1 MSKYT
6 IFLNVPEYLDQWCRS
21 EFWNPI
27 ADRVEF
33 PRGSAPRAVMQA
45 LLCRPRHTQQTSD
58 NSHSTTPGALLPI
71 EVPTFKG
78 INPQSHSHLSEK
90 GKKALVS
97 CLKKYFAS
105 VMWQELHPLLSHD
118 IQITEVVYA
127 FLDRH
132 GIEPTPRNWETVRQM
147 YYRMR
152 KRTAQP
158 TAPNP

>member
-6 IFLNVPEYLDQWCRS
+6 IFLRLPAYLDQWCRS
-21 EFWNPI
+21 EFWNN
-27 ADRVEF
+27 DTNRVEF

-45 LLCRPRHTQQTSD
+45 LLCRDHRIDLHAD
-58 NSHSTTPGALLPI
+58 NTGLLPV
-71 EVPTFKG
+71 EVPTYKG
-78 INPQSHSHLSEK
+78 INPQAYRHLSDK

-132 GIEPTPRNWETVRQM
+132 GIDPTPQNWETVRQM

-152 KRTAQP
+152 KRTAKSDLV
-158 TAPNP
+158 NEC